1 MCSNILVRQRAPKQ
15 TASMH
20 PHRQYSVATCLG
32 VKSSDV
38 HRAHYTHRRSEV
50 GYARFSA
57 KYEGTK
63 SGQKQSK
70 KGQVRKKKVLETE
83 SPLRALVSSEYSNK
97 QTPFRSF
104 VQTPDILRLPFEL

>member
-70 KGQVRKKKVLETE
+70 KGQVRKKQVLETE
-83 SPLRALVSSEYSNK
+83 YPSSFGL
-97 QTPFRSF
+97 QR
-104 VQTPDILRLPFEL
+104 I